1 MQIFKV
7 LFLADSRKPSNFVH
21 MKKVKE
27 INKGLWFDPAVINRI
42 EIANASSKEWNM
54 LRDYIVCIIV
64 GKGYKNTFYIEE
76 LTDRCIEKMLNSL
89 KTYNPERGKLTTWV
103 NTVLRTTAW
112 DYNQELDNTPCMAD
126 IEDVKAFH
134 EAHTRYDADSYDR
147 NEAINL
153 LYKFASKQTGEKRVL
168 TLMVL
173 RDCENHEIA
182 ERLGVK
188 AKVVEVRKTRLK
200 TEMRAFLKLNGF
212 DYLPLTA

>member
-1 MQIFKV
+1 M
-7 LFLADSRKPSNFVH
+7 RN
-21 MKKVKE
+21 VKG

-42 EIANASSKEWNM
+42 DIANASSKEWNM
-54 LRDYIVCIIV
+54 LREYIVCIIV

-89 KTYNPERGKLTTWV
+89 KTYNLERGKLTTWV

-112 DYNQELDNTPCMAD
+112 DYNLELDKTPRMAD
-126 IEDVKAFH
+126 IEDVKAYH

-153 LYKFASKQTGEKRVL
+153 LYKFASKLTGEKRVIAMM
-168 TLMVL
+168 TLQ
-173 RDCENHEIA
+173 DCDIHEIA
-182 ERLGVK
+182 DRIGQNDNATAIK
-188 AKVVEVRKTRLK
+188 RTRIK
-200 TEMRAFLKLNGF
+200 KEMREFLKLNGF

>member
-1 MQIFKV
+1 MV
-7 LFLADSRKPSNFVH
+7 DSGKRRNFVC
-21 MKKVKE
+21 MRNVKG

-42 EIANASSKEWNM
+42 DIANASSKEWNM
-54 LRDYIVCIIV
+54 LREYIVCIIV

-89 KTYNPERGKLTTWV
+89 KTYNLERGKLTTWV

-112 DYNQELDNTPCMAD
+112 DYNLELDKTPRMAD
-126 IEDVKAFH
+126 IEDVKAYH

-153 LYKFASKQTGEKRVL
+153 LYKFASKLTGEKRVIAMM
-168 TLMVL
+168 TLQ
-173 RDCENHEIA
+173 DCDIHEIA
-182 ERLGVK
+182 DRIGQNDNATAIK
-188 AKVVEVRKTRLK
+188 RTRIK
-200 TEMRAFLKLNGF
+200 KEMREFLKLNGF